1 LGCKQP
7 LLRSSRASNRD
18 NRDDHK
24 SVPAFSTRTWTTKEE
39 EVVSWID
46 QCSHQH
52 PHNGLRG
59 CCHSLACF
67 VTRGGWMLL
76 KTLKLPCPVAI
87 RRRLAPESG
96 IGGSRLIQKYKKKI
110 KYRDEPSGTPTQ
122 RPCLSCFSFK
132 GPALLPPASQIRPPI
147 PSAGGPPTHKPVTVA
162 Q

>member
-1 LGCKQP
+1 
-7 LLRSSRASNRD
+7 
-18 NRDDHK
+18 
-24 SVPAFSTRTWTTKEE
+24 
-39 EVVSWID
+39 VVSWIG

-96 IGGSRLIQKYKKKI
+96 IGGSRLIQNISKIQKKSNIEKNQVG
-110 KYRDEPSGTPTQ
+110 PQ
-122 RPCLSCFSFK
+122 HK
-132 GPALLPPASQIRPPI
+132 GPASHVSPSKALPCFLLLLKFGLPFHQQ
-147 PSAGGPPTHKPVTVA
+147 VA
-162 Q
+162 PQHTNQSRWPNKEEPRQPRANLVVACHHCKRIESIAR